1 MCAFID
7 WTILADSGKGI
18 CHIEKCRSSNLWIFH
33 LQLNCCY
40 NSTITKQNDCVCVW
54 CYCTDL
60 NIMRKSLH
68 SGLCHMAHHCQWT
81 LSVII
86 LTLFCWPTL
95 SADNDG
101 TWGMG
106 ADTWLTL
113 SADIIHRYFDI
124 IFCWPTCRPVCQG
137 GQQWRA
143 MWCGPH
149 GGWFWKLCS
158 RLWWSGLLTKLHITK
173 TVEHSHRSALLKT
186 GTTIFHVFN
195 GPPQP
200 FSVFHCR
207 ILLVL

>member
-1 MCAFID
+1 MLSISIWIIWNQESKESLGHKPARNSRQQKKKKNLSLIWVQMCAFID

-86 LTLFCWPTL
+86 WHYFVGQHCQPTMTGHEAWGLTHDWHCQPISSIVILTLFFVGRHVGPCVRGANNDGPCGAALMVGDSENCAPAYDDLDCWPSYT
-95 SADNDG
+95 
-101 TWGMG
+101 
-106 ADTWLTL
+106 
-113 SADIIHRYFDI
+113 
-124 IFCWPTCRPVCQG
+124 
-137 GQQWRA
+137 
-143 MWCGPH
+143 
-149 GGWFWKLCS
+149 
-158 RLWWSGLLTKLHITK
+158 
-173 TVEHSHRSALLKT
+173 
-186 GTTIFHVFN
+186 
-195 GPPQP
+195 
-200 FSVFHCR
+200 
-207 ILLVL
+207 